1 MTLKIGEA
9 IKKLRKEQDITQEKL
24 AAYLNISYQA
34 VSKWENGTALPDITL
49 VPKIANFFGVSSDEL
64 LGLKPEKN
72 NEELIKYEKEYHKLG
87 HKGKVLEQIELS
99 RKVLELYPRNYQWM
113 LNLAYGL
120 VSYGA
125 TSEQQKYRK
134 EHGFIEEAIELCD
147 RVLEDCTVDS
157 IRHSAIQILCYN
169 YPHID
174 KKEEAIQLAEN
185 MPDMLICKEMLLSRI
200 HSGKECLKQNQN
212 NLRWMIDFCSS
223 ILYEMAWRKDLR
235 DNFSVDERIEILE
248 TAIKLNQMMF
258 GDEKEILYN
267 NKLSLYYL
275 MISKLYCQKKETD
288 NVIKFLLL
296 SEKYAEIYDEVS
308 ELGEQKYE
316 VIFFNCITWNPQNI
330 RTNWDKTLKE
340 QLKLGLNDGCFDFV
354 KNHEQFKKLEK
365 RLTM

>member
-1 MTLKIGEA
+1 ML
-9 IKKLRKEQDITQEKL
+9 EK
-24 AAYLNISYQA
+24 
-34 VSKWENGTALPDITL
+34 
-49 VPKIANFFGVSSDEL
+49 
-64 LGLKPEKN
+64 
-72 NEELIKYEKEYHKLG
+72 
-87 HKGKVLEQIELS
+87 IELS

-113 LNLAYGL
+113 LNLAYAL

-134 EHGFIEEAIELCD
+134 EHKFIEEAIELCE

-169 YPHID
+169 YPIID
-174 KKEEAIQLAEN
+174 KKEEAIKLTES

-212 NLRWMIDFCSS
+212 NLRWMIDFSSS

-235 DNFSVDERIEILE
+235 DNFDIDERIEILE
-248 TAIKLNQMMF
+248 TAIKLNQMML

-267 NKLSLYYL
+267 NKLSLYCL

-296 SEKYAEIYDEVS
+296 SEKYAEIYDEVL
-308 ELGEQKYE
+308 ELGEQQYKSM
-316 VIFFNCITWNPQNI
+316 FFSCITWNPQNI
-330 RTNWDKTLKE
+330 STNWDKTLKE
-340 QLKLGLNDGCFDFV
+340 QLKYGLSDGCFDIV
-354 KNHEQFKKLEK
+354 RNHEQFQKLQK